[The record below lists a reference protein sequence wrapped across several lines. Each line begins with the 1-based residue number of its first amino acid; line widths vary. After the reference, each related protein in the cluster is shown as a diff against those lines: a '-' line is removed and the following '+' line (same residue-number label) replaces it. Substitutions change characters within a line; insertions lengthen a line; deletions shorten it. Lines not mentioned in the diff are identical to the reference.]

1 MILMLSYGGGR
12 VSATVGVD
20 LRPRVIVVIDS
31 GRLSCR
37 GLRTM
42 DVLSSH
48 LAFTFRAPLDPVWVG
63 LRLTP
68 LTILASSNGCIGWL
82 TESGLVCW
90 LWVISGG
97 SPRLGVT
104 YVWAVVGQF

>member
-48 LAFTFRAPLDPVWVG
+48 LAFYFSCPT
-63 LRLTP
+63 
-68 LTILASSNGCIGWL
+68 
-82 TESGLVCW
+82 
-90 LWVISGG
+90 
-97 SPRLGVT
+97 
-104 YVWAVVGQF
+104 